1 MSTPRGISA
10 GPRRPWLALGGLAA
24 IVIVGGGLA
33 VVGAPWTP
41 QPLVVLG
48 PPHFVE
54 EAAIAGVVHTYDGDS
69 DFFVGGGVAAFDCD
83 DDDRVDLYAAGGSGP
98 ASLFRNLTAVGGT
111 LRFERLAAPETDLE
125 SVIGAYPL
133 DLDGDG
139 HADLVVLRHGGVVVL
154 RGLGDCHFERANEAL
169 GLDGGDG
176 WTTAFSASWEDPSAR
191 LPTLA
196 FGEYVQVADT
206 SGAFSCPDGR
216 LVRPVA
222 DGATYGPPIALSPG
236 WCPLSMLFSDWDRS
250 GRRDLR
256 ISNDRNY
263 YRDGEEQLWRIAAGE
278 APRLYTQD
286 DGWARLQIWGMGIAS
301 RDVTADGLPDV
312 YLTSQGDN
320 KLQTLSGG
328 AARPAFEDIALSR
341 GATAHRPFA
350 GDDVLPSTA
359 WHPAF
364 EDVNNDGLVDLFVS
378 KGNVEAQ
385 AEHAMDDPSNLLIG
399 QLDGSYVESA
409 VAAGLLDMASARGAA
424 LVDLNRDG
432 LLDLVKV
439 VRRDHLQI
447 WRNVGAGDAQ
457 DTGAAGEPRAM
468 GRWLGIQLN
477 QDAPNRDA
485 VGAWIAVRVGD
496 RTTEREVTVGG
507 GHVSGTQGPLHFGL
521 GSASSAEVRVTW
533 PDGEVGPWMRVEAD
547 RFVRLVRGATAP
559 EVRLP

>member
-1 MSTPRGISA
+1 MSTTSDTRVA
-10 GPRRPWLALGGLAA
+10 PRRLWLMLSGLAV
-24 IVIVGGGLA
+24 IVIILAGGA
-33 VVGAPWTP
+33 VVGARWRPTAPVVALDPP
-41 QPLVVLG
+41 Q
-48 PPHFVE
+48 FVE
-54 EAAIAGVVHTYDGDS
+54 EAAAAGVVHTYDGGS

-83 DDDRVDLYAAGGSGP
+83 DDDRIDLYAAGGSGP
-98 ASLFRNLTAVGGT
+98 AALFRNLTAVGST
-111 LRFERLAAPETDLE
+111 LRFQRVADSATDLE

-133 DLDGDG
+133 DLEGDG
-139 HADLVVLRHGGVVVL
+139 HPDLVVLRHGGVALL
-154 RGLGDCHFERANEAL
+154 RGLGDCRFERANGAL
-169 GLDGGDG
+169 GLADGDG
-176 WTTAFSASWEDPSAR
+176 WTTAFSAAWEDPLAR

-196 FGEYVQVADT
+196 FGEYVEVADA

-222 DGATYGPPIALSPG
+222 DAATYGPPLALSPG

-278 APRLYTQD
+278 APRLYTQG

-301 RDVTADGLPDV
+301 QDVTADGLPDV

-320 KLQTLSGG
+320 KLQTLSAG
-328 AARPAFEDIALSR
+328 ATRPAFEDIALSR

-350 GDDVLPSTA
+350 GGEVLPSTA

-364 EDVNNDGLVDLFVS
+364 EDVNNDGFVDLFIS

-385 AEHAMDDPSNLLIG
+385 TEHAMDDPSNLLIG
-399 QLDGSYVESA
+399 QLDGSFVESA

-424 LVDLNRDG
+424 LVDLDRDG

-439 VRRDHLQI
+439 VRREHLQI
-447 WRNVGAGDAQ
+447 WRNIGDGDA
-457 DTGAAGEPRAM
+457 AAPRAM
-468 GRWLGIQLN
+468 GRWLGIQLR

-485 VGAWIAVRVGD
+485 VGAWIAVKIDD
-496 RTTEREVTVGG
+496 RMTEREVTVGG
-507 GHVSGTQGPLHFGL
+507 GHVSGNMGPVHFGL
-521 GSASSAEVRVTW
+521 AAASSAEVRVTW

-547 RFVRLVRGATAP
+547 RFVRIVRGATAA
-559 EVRLP
+559 EIRLP